1 MEMELNMSQSYD
13 ELLKEAEE
21 KFDFFVKFNDKES
34 VVINEALAMI
44 NYSDVMAAL
53 IETAMTVKLQFVK
66 MYVVALTQH
75 NKENGSLGP
84 DSLIDPHKGE

>member
-1 MEMELNMSQSYD
+1 METELNMSQSYD

-75 NKENGSLGP
+75 NKENGPLGP